1 MCEYSKRLVAWMDGE
16 LAESEAA
23 EVEQHVRACPA
34 CGKCVSDCEEISREF
49 AAYYAAITQTR
60 PVTRRQ
66 KVSSW
71 VPIAA
76 SVAAVAAMLM
86 IGFMTRS
93 AKQVPTIQ
101 QAAAIPSTVET
112 SPIRE
117 TAAPASQPAAAEDHY
132 PPYGQQKAIKV
143 GQPRRTTKLE
153 SRKAEWA
160 MIEPAIQIAIPAEA
174 MFPPGAVPEGVTYI
188 ANVSLGPDGSV
199 RGIQLQ
205 P

>member
-34 CGKCVSDCEEISREF
+34 CGKCVSACEEICGEF
-49 AAYYAAITQTR
+49 AAYYAAFTQTR
-60 PVTRRQ
+60 AVARPQ
-66 KVSSW
+66 KVSGW

-76 SVAAVAAMLM
+76 SIAAVAAMVTIALVP
-86 IGFMTRS
+86 RL

-101 QAAAIPSTVET
+101 QAAALPSTVPT
-112 SPIRE
+112 SAIAE
-117 TAAPASQPAAAEDHY
+117 TAAPASQPAAVDHY
-132 PPYGQQKAIKV
+132 PSHRQQKAIRV
-143 GQPRRTTKLE
+143 RHPGRTTKLE
-153 SRKAEWA
+153 STKANWA
-160 MIEPAIQIAIPAEA
+160 MIEPAIQIAIPADA

>member
-1 MCEYSKRLVAWMDGE
+1 MCEYSKRLIAWMDGE

-34 CGKCVSDCEEISREF
+34 CGKCVSACEEICREF
-49 AAYYAAITQTR
+49 AAYYAAFTQTR
-60 PVTRRQ
+60 PVARRQ
-66 KVSSW
+66 KVSGW

-86 IGFMTRS
+86 IAFMTRS

-101 QAAAIPSTVET
+101 QKAAISSTVET
-112 SPIRE
+112 SPI
-117 TAAPASQPAAAEDHY
+117 AHAVLASPSAAEDHY
-132 PPYGQQKAIKV
+132 RPYRQQKAIRV

-188 ANVSLGPDGSV
+188 ANVSLGPDGLV
-199 RGIQLQ
+199 QGIRLQ

>member
-1 MCEYSKRLVAWMDGE
+1 
-16 LAESEAA
+16 
-23 EVEQHVRACPA
+23 HVRACPA
-34 CGKCVSDCEEISREF
+34 CGKCVSVCEEISREF

-71 VPIAA
+71 VPIAVSA
-76 SVAAVAAMLM
+76 AAVAAMLM

-101 QAAAIPSTVET
+101 QAAAIPSIVET

-117 TAAPASQPAAAEDHY
+117 TAAPASQPAAEDHD
-132 PPYGQQKAIKV
+132 PPYRQPKAIKV

-153 SRKAEWA
+153 STKAEWA

-174 MFPPGAVPEGVTYI
+174 MFPPGAVPEGLTYVT
-188 ANVSLGPDGSV
+188 NVSLDPDGV
-199 RGIQLQ
+199 MQGIRLQ

>member
-1 MCEYSKRLVAWMDGE
+1 MDGE
-16 LAESEAA
+16 LAKSEAA

-34 CGKCVSDCEEISREF
+34 CGKCVSACEEICREF
-49 AAYYAAITQTR
+49 AAYYAAFTQTR
-60 PVTRRQ
+60 PVALRQ

-86 IGFMTRS
+86 IAFMTRS

-112 SPIRE
+112 SPIPK
-117 TAAPASQPAAAEDHY
+117 TTAPASQPAAQDHY
-132 PPYGQQKAIKV
+132 PPYRQQKAIRV
-143 GQPRRTTKLE
+143 GQPHRTTKLD
-153 SRKAEWA
+153 STKAEWA
-160 MIEPAIQIAIPAEA
+160 IIEPAIEIAIPAEA

-188 ANVSLGPDGSV
+188 ANVSLGPDGLV
-199 RGIQLQ
+199 RGLRLQ

>member
-1 MCEYSKRLVAWMDGE
+1 MCEYSKRLIAWMDAE

-34 CGKCVSDCEEISREF
+34 CGKCVSACEEICREF
-49 AAYYAAITQTR
+49 AAYYAAFMQTR
-60 PVTRRQ
+60 PVARRQ
-66 KVSSW
+66 KASGW

-86 IGFMTRS
+86 IAFMTRS

-101 QAAAIPSTVET
+101 QTAAIPSTVET
-112 SPIRE
+112 SPIAHRV
-117 TAAPASQPAAAEDHY
+117 PASPSAAEDHY
-132 PPYGQQKAIKV
+132 RPYRQQKAIRV

-153 SRKAEWA
+153 STKAEWA

-188 ANVSLGPDGSV
+188 ANVSLGPDGLV
-199 RGIQLQ
+199 QGIRLQ

>member
-1 MCEYSKRLVAWMDGE
+1 MCEYSKRLIAWMDAE

-34 CGKCVSDCEEISREF
+34 CGKCVSACEEICREF
-49 AAYYAAITQTR
+49 AAYYAAFMQTR
-60 PVTRRQ
+60 PVARRQ
-66 KVSSW
+66 KASGW

-86 IGFMTRS
+86 IAFMTRS

-112 SPIRE
+112 SPIPK
-117 TAAPASQPAAAEDHY
+117 TTAPASLLAAEDHY
-132 PPYGQQKAIKV
+132 RPYRQQKAIRV

-153 SRKAEWA
+153 STKAEWA

-188 ANVSLGPDGSV
+188 ANVSLGPDGLV
-199 RGIQLQ
+199 QGIRLQ